1 MRWISNHDT
10 VLWAFQKQRPIQVY
24 GAQRMRALLA
34 ICALIEGVPMLYQGD
49 EDPAIY
55 GGQGP
60 SSVEFLSRIY
70 GLRKQLP
77 SLRHGKADYAA
88 ARATGGIFACLRQ
101 APSQEALVLVSLNP
115 LPVESL
121 VSLLISHAGRW
132 TDALSGESIQAER
145 PLNVTMTPYQIRVLV
160 RSVPE

>member
-1 MRWISNHDT
+1 LEGNSNCRSRERVIVAEH
-10 VLWAFQKQRPIQVY
+10 K
-24 GAQRMRALLA
+24 
-34 ICALIEGVPMLYQGD
+34 GD

-77 SLRHGKADYAA
+77 SLRHGKADYAV
-88 ARATGGIFACLRQ
+88 ARATGGIFACLRE
-101 APSQEALVLVSLNP
+101 APSQEALVLVSLNR

-121 VSLLISHAGRW
+121 VSLPISHAGRW
-132 TDALSGESIQAER
+132 TDALSGESIQQTER

-160 RSVPE
+160 RSVRQ